1 MELTISTNAA
11 DVAAELERRGL
22 RILDVMEGPLDR
34 GAFRIEAA
42 MKIYP
47 PPPSG
52 SNYRRTVTLGRRWTT
67 KPIRSADEVGREV
80 GNKTVPYAPLV
91 QSDELQAAVHRGR
104 WQTDAQVLQQE
115 SPRLLRDVEEV
126 LEQLMEW

>member
-1 MELTISTNAA
+1 MELIIETDAGA
-11 DVAAELERRGL
+11 VAEELERRGL
-22 RILDVMEGPLDR
+22 HILDVLAGPLDR

-42 MKIYP
+42 MKVYP

-52 SNYRRTVTLGRRWTT
+52 SSYRRTGTLGRRWTT
-67 KPIRSADEVGREV
+67 KPIRKADEVGREV
-80 GNKTVPYAPLV
+80 GNNTIYAPRV
-91 QSDELQAAVHRGR
+91 QSDELQASVHRGR

>member
-11 DVAAELERRGL
+11 EVAAELERRGL
-22 RILDVMEGPLDR
+22 RILDVLEGSLDR
-34 GAFRIEAA
+34 GGFRIEAA
-42 MKIYP
+42 MKVYP

-52 SNYRRTVTLGRRWTT
+52 SSYRRTGTLGRRWTT
-67 KPIRSADEVGREV
+67 KPIRKADEVGREV
-80 GNKTVPYAPLV
+80 GNNTIYAPRV
-91 QSDELQAAVHRGR
+91 QSDELQASVHRGR